1 LHRVRAGEA
10 RVDHAFSP
18 ASPSGRREKTQP
30 RANARDTIAT
40 WTREYACV
48 QMAQIKVHGEI
59 DCGAHR
65 LPAGETAAR
74 RKKRGRLAG
83 QAAKLIEDRL
93 LLLSKALAPFVT
105 TGEF

>member
-1 LHRVRAGEA
+1 
-10 RVDHAFSP
+10 
-18 ASPSGRREKTQP
+18 
-30 RANARDTIAT
+30 
-40 WTREYACV
+40 
-48 QMAQIKVHGEI
+48 VHEEI